1 MGYVVQ
7 LACPGTIQ
15 SAYGTGCGCMA
26 LPVVM
31 MLSLY
36 GICYRIQEIH
46 RSRGTFWGALL
57 QYVGGFFAHYFGY
70 YTACKPVH
78 SDDNGVMFFV

>member
-15 SAYGTGCGCMA
+15 STYGTGCGCVA

-31 MLSLY
+31 MVSLY
-36 GICYRIQEIH
+36 GISYRIQEIPGAGVLFGE
-46 RSRGTFWGALL
+46 RYYKTSAVFCTLFRVLYCLQTGT
-57 QYVGGFFAHYFGY
+57 
-70 YTACKPVH
+70 
-78 SDDNGVMFFV
+78 